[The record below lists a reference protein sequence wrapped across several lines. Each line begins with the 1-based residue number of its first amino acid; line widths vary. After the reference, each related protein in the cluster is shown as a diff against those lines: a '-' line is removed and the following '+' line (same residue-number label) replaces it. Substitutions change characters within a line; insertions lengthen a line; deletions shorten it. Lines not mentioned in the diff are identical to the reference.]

1 MHKRSQFLAKTL
13 TMVQLEKSYNGC
25 QQCNQQPA
33 TIQRFEKN
41 VESAVEVFENLPN
54 QLDVEDKEGIY
65 CIASGLCITLDFQ
78 EDLLKSEL
86 YGKEMKDKFIKER
99 CE

>member
-25 QQCNQQPA
+25 QQCNLQSA

-54 QLDVEDKEGIY
+54 QLDVEDKEGMY
-65 CIASGLCITLDFQ
+65 CIASGLRITLDFQ
-78 EDLLKSEL
+78 EDLLKAEI

-99 CE
+99 YE